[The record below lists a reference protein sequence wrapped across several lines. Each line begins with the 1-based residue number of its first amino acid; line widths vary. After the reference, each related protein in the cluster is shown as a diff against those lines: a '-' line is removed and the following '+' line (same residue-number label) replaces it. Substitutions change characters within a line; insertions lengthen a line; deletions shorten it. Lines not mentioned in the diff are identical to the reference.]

1 MKVIKKHK
9 ICDNLINEMHYN
21 IMLTY
26 ITYFFMVTKKYFI
39 YLLLKIYKRMKYYFI
54 ISENIKLYISLKM
67 IKLSHRK
74 K

>member
-39 YLLLKIYKRMKYYFI
+39 YLLLKIYKRMKY
-54 ISENIKLYISLKM
+54 
-67 IKLSHRK
+67 
-74 K
+74 